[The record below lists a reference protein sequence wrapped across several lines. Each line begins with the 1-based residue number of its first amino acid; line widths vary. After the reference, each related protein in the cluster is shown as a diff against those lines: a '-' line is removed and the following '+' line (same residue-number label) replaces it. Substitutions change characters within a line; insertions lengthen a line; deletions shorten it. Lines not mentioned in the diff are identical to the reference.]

1 MKGRFKRLNNW
12 FYSDRGGRVLS
23 RLKPQ
28 LDTILPTLYG
38 YHLLQIG
45 IEKQSTLLDASLIKH
60 QHFLTPFASR
70 GRYHLQGQLHA
81 LPFKEKSIDL
91 VFAPFTLELS
101 TNTEVLLCEL
111 DRVTCSGGHLL
122 FMGINPMGF
131 WGYPGYLL
139 GRQHF
144 GMGHVTIFSAS
155 KLRRQLANLGF
166 KTLLVQRFFYSP
178 PGVSRT
184 VTENMFEHLGQ
195 IVVPIPAAFYLLLA
209 QKTEMMAV
217 RPVWS
222 YGNYVFGRNT
232 AVGAK

>member
-12 FYSDRGGRVLS
+12 LQSERGARVLS

-28 LDTILPTLYG
+28 LDTILPSLYG
-38 YHLLQIG
+38 YHLLQVG
-45 IEKQSTLLDASLIKH
+45 IQKQNNLLDESMIKKH
-60 QHFLTPFASR
+60 HFITPFRPDNPQHVQS
-70 GRYHLQGQLHA
+70 QLHA

-91 VFAPFTLELS
+91 VFAPFSLELVYD
-101 TNTEVLLCEL
+101 TAVFLCEL
-111 DRVTCSGGHLL
+111 DRITCSGGHIL
-122 FMGINPMGF
+122 FLGINPMGF
-131 WGYPGYLL
+131 WGYPGYLF
-139 GRQHF
+139 GRHHF
-144 GMGHVTIFSAS
+144 GMGHVTIFSAT

-166 KTLLVQRFFYSP
+166 KTRLVQRFFYSP
-178 PGVSRT
+178 PCVNRT

-195 IVVPIPAAFYLLLA
+195 IVVPIPSGFYILLA

-232 AVGAK
+232 AIGG